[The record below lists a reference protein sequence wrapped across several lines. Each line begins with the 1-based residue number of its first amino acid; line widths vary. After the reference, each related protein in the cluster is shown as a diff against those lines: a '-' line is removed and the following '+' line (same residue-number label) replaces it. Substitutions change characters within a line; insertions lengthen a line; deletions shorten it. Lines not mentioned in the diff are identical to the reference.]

1 MALKDILPFETKH
14 LPIDLKRF
22 CWTSH
27 FDFVIAD
34 ATTTP
39 LFAVEF
45 DGPSRRSGVQTAR
58 DNKKDELC
66 RRFNLPILRINS
78 RYLTPS
84 YRGRDLL
91 SWFAEC
97 FFIQRDFI
105 EAESNGLIPP
115 EEGFDPMSV
124 ASIGDRT
131 DWPLDLAHEMRQSFR
146 DLESEGKTAD
156 SQPSFTIGR
165 EASGSFR
172 AFGFVAISSD
182 TGVAAKTGMRAQQFE
197 ISESDALEFL
207 LYFEIF
213 AELDQVLVGRTHP
226 ERLPSSWT
234 EWNLCRKI

>member
-1 MALKDILPFETKH
+1 MALNDILPFETKD

-27 FDFVIAD
+27 FDFVVAD

-39 LFAVEF
+39 LFVVEF
-45 DGPSRRSGVQTAR
+45 DGPAHRSGVQTAR

-124 ASIGDRT
+124 ASICDRT
-131 DWPLDLAHEMRQSFR
+131 D
-146 DLESEGKTAD
+146 
-156 SQPSFTIGR
+156 
-165 EASGSFR
+165 
-172 AFGFVAISSD
+172 
-182 TGVAAKTGMRAQQFE
+182 
-197 ISESDALEFL
+197 
-207 LYFEIF
+207 
-213 AELDQVLVGRTHP
+213 
-226 ERLPSSWT
+226 
-234 EWNLCRKI
+234 